1 MFHSHDRAV
10 LRRARNDDAARIAR
24 VYIDSQ
30 RVNSTAASRASLDSA
45 VVQRWVRT
53 SVIHDEVWVLEE
65 EFGRIVG
72 VLALS
77 GNEIET
83 LDVDPAERRR
93 GHGGRLL
100 ALAKSRRPGGLV
112 ARVGAG
118 GHAARTFLTHHGFT
132 APAAPAGA
140 AATGPET
147 LNWRSPGRGSAGR
160 PFRVVSTASG
170 VRG

>member
-1 MFHSHDRAV
+1 MFYSVERTV
-10 LRRARNDDAARIAR
+10 LRRARNDDANRIAR

-30 RVNSTAASRASLDSA
+30 RVNSTAASRAALDSA

-77 GNEIET
+77 GSEIEA

-112 ARVGAG
+112 ARVGASG
-118 GHAARTFLTHHGFT
+118 AAARTFLTHHGFT
-132 APAAPAGA
+132 APSAPTGSAGS
-140 AATGPET
+140 GPVL
-147 LNWRSPGRGSAGR
+147 LNWRSPGGRPGGR